1 MKKSKNPVINKLK
14 MKFILIMMIIVVLF
28 LGAIF
33 TFQYLIQKKA
43 METENWSALSKAI
56 EDFEFP
62 FNMKPDEGERIERD
76 RKEREIPF
84 GQSKGMGRRVATI
97 VVSVD
102 SSGVITKVKND
113 IFYVSNSDITS
124 LVKNYLSDEK
134 EYQHLSD
141 YDFICMKKE
150 LDNGEILISFADI
163 SNDIKALNHI
173 LINALKIGLV
183 VFVVMLIVAVF
194 LSKWVT
200 YPVEKAWNDQKRFI
214 ADASHELKTPLTVI
228 MSGTDMVR
236 RSLKKDEEKNRRDL
250 KRLDNIHFES
260 ERMKELIGELIEVA
274 RGDMDQKTVF
284 EEVSLT
290 EVAEDAVL
298 SWEAIYF
305 EDKKTLTASVEEGL
319 LIKGDRTKLRRLM
332 DILIDN
338 AKKYSYEKSEVTL
351 NLKKWKYKG
360 IKEGILLSVTDHG
373 APLSEEEISHLFER
387 FYRADKTREATN
399 GYGLG
404 LTIAE
409 GIAKEHKARIWAES
423 DGKDLNKFYVFFP
436 V

>member
-14 MKFILIMMIIVVLF
+14 WKFILIMMIIVVLF
-28 LGAIF
+28 LASIF
-33 TFQYLIQKKA
+33 VFQYLIQKKA
-43 METENWSALSKAI
+43 LEAENWAALTKSI
-56 EDFEFP
+56 EDFENP
-62 FNMKPDEGERIERD
+62 FNRNMGDGERKGRD
-76 RKEREIPF
+76 GIIGPF
-84 GQSKGMGRRVATI
+84 EEKKGMGRRVATI

-102 SSGVITKVKND
+102 SSGVITKERND
-113 IFYVSNSDITS
+113 IFYVSNSDITE
-124 LVKNYLSDEK
+124 LVANYLSDGE
-134 EYQHLSD
+134 EFQHLSD

-150 LDNGEILISFADI
+150 LDNGETILSFADI
-163 SNDIKALNHI
+163 SNDMKALNSI
-173 LINALKIGLV
+173 LINALKIGFG
-183 VFVVMLIVAVF
+183 VFTVMFIVAIF

-200 YPVEKAWNDQKRFI
+200 SPVEKAWNDQKRFI

-284 EEVSLT
+284 EEVSLS
-290 EVAEDAVL
+290 EVAEDSVL

-305 EDKKTLTASVEEGL
+305 EDDKKLTAEIDEGL
-319 LIKGDRTKLRRLM
+319 IIKGDGTKIRRLM

-338 AKKYSYEKSEVTL
+338 AKKYSFEKSEVIL
-351 NLKKWKYKG
+351 SLKKGKYKG
-360 IKEGILLSVTDHG
+360 RKEGIIFSVTDHG
-373 APLSEEEISHLFER
+373 TPLSEEEISHLFER
-387 FYRADKTREATN
+387 FYRADKTREVTN

-409 GIAKEHKARIWAES
+409 SIAKEHKARIWAES
-423 DGKDLNKFYVFFP
+423 DGKEVNRFSVFFST
-436 V
+436 